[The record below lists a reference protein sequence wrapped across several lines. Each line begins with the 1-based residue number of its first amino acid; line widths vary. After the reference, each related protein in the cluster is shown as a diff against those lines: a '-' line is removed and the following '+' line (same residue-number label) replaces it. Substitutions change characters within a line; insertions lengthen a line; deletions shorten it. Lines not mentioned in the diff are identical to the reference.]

1 MTVSLIQHQIK
12 MGLSCSQC
20 VLQIYW
26 TIIECPELEETC
38 NDHWAQTSCRS
49 YVPSYP
55 SSLIPLCFLL
65 VFFFSFSS
73 LLCNLDLLEKCL
85 TPLLSMQTSQ
95 GLFVGMDFFVFLG
108 HSLLGGDFHFTF
120 SVLNT
125 SLLSLLALIFC
136 LKNVT
141 ATGMKG
147 SIACEYITPEQG

>member
-1 MTVSLIQHQIK
+1 MLTACSANILGNHRMSRAGGDLQRSLSPNIMQ
-12 MGLSCSQC
+12 
-20 VLQIYW
+20 VLGPI
-26 TIIECPELEETC
+26 
-38 NDHWAQTSCRS
+38 
-49 YVPSYP
+49 VPFQFDST
-55 SSLIPLCFLL
+55 LFF
-65 VFFFSFSS
+65 VGFFFSFSS

-141 ATGMKG
+141 ATGIKG
-147 SIACEYITPEQG
+147 SIACEYITLEQG